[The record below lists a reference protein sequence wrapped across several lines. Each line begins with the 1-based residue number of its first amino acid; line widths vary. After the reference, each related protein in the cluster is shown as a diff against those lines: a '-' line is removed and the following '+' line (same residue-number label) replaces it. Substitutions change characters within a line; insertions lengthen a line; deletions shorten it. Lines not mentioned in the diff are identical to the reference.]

1 MTDTRKLYQE
11 VLDASWA
18 ESLLSAAS
26 TARTTPVREGLSVYD
41 RLVLARAE
49 LSAAVQEATEALA
62 ENPLTLVV
70 AGAGARRV
78 NRRGTPSIVVRG
90 DGSIFLEVHYM
101 TKQDERSVRRW
112 ESQLPT
118 LAELRQQAKQL
129 GLDPKPYGRK
139 RSALFKAI
147 QEAKA
152 STPSKKMFRTS
163 QAISP
168 ITVLET
174 DPD

>member
-26 TARTTPVREGLSVYD
+26 ISPTIRDQEGLSVYD
-41 RLVLARAE
+41 RLVLAKAE

-62 ENPLTLVV
+62 ENPLTAVV

-90 DGSIFLEVHYM
+90 DGSIFLEIHYM
-101 TKQDERSVRRW
+101 TKQDERSVRKW
-112 ESQLPT
+112 ESQLPP

-129 GLDPKPYGRK
+129 GLDPKPFGRK

-147 QEAKA
+147 QDAKA
-152 STPSKKMFRTS
+152 SAPPKKMFRTS
-163 QAISP
+163 QALSP
-168 ITVLET
+168 ITVLDT
-174 DPD
+174 DPE